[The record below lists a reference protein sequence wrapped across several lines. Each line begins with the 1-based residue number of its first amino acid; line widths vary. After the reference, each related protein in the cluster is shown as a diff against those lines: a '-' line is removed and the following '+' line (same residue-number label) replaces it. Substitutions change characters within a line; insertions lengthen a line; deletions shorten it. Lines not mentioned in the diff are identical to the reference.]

1 MLDLRLPFS
10 VTDGKICYHADR
22 RSEEERW
29 LDDVSMEDDLFFS
42 VVMDGNMALAE
53 LMLRTFIS
61 FRGKVSSVRTQS
73 TFNWRKRKGVRFDCL
88 AKDREGNLYDIE
100 MQKKRDASVLERM
113 WYYISLLTNSMLGK
127 GEEYSRLKGK
137 NAVTIFLLSWDVF
150 KKGKPIYTFSV
161 RGDEDFSPLGVG
173 GLYVFVNLSYVG
185 DDEKGRVI
193 HDIRCKIPEEAY
205 HAEFEEALRYWKRE
219 EGRSRMLD
227 TLEMFQKKWKKEGIE
242 QGIEQGRVQGIEQ
255 GREQGIEQGIERNRR
270 ETVRILLKN
279 RRMTAEEISQDFNI
293 PLEDVLEVAGRMMN

>member
-42 VVMDGNMALAE
+42 VAMNGNMALAE

-113 WYYISLLTNSMLGK
+113 WYYISILTNSMLGK
-127 GEEYSRLKGK
+127 G
-137 NAVTIFLLSWDVF
+137 
-150 KKGKPIYTFSV
+150 
-161 RGDEDFSPLGVG
+161 G
-173 GLYVFVNLSYVG
+173 GS
-185 DDEKGRVI
+185 
-193 HDIRCKIPEEAY
+193 
-205 HAEFEEALRYWKRE
+205 
-219 EGRSRMLD
+219 
-227 TLEMFQKKWKKEGIE
+227 TL
-242 QGIEQGRVQGIEQ
+242 
-255 GREQGIEQGIERNRR
+255 
-270 ETVRILLKN
+270 
-279 RRMTAEEISQDFNI
+279 A
-293 PLEDVLEVAGRMMN
+293 